1 MGVKRLVT
9 VAVLVAALVL
19 AAGTALAWH
28 APVEGVPAAFAQGD
42 VRGYFIWHD
51 GDGMHM
57 RVHTKMFALA
67 FSGTIKT
74 DGHFT
79 AVHGKKLEY
88 GDHYWLSNNKQ
99 VIHFKFHTAG
109 AVDGLDFKVMGGNHL
124 VFSLMLDGVQ
134 ANPNEIF
141 LGHEGWRPS
150 SSHFTLR
157 R

>member
-28 APVEGVPAAFAQGD
+28 APVEGVPAALAQGN

-51 GDGMHM
+51 NDGMHM
-57 RVHTKMFALA
+57 RVHTKMFALP

-88 GDHYWLSNNKQ
+88 GDHFWLDNNKK

-124 VFSLMLDGVQ
+124 AFSLMVDGMQ
-134 ANPNEIF
+134 ANADEIF

-150 SSHFTLR
+150 SHQFALR

>member
-1 MGVKRLVT
+1 MGVKRLVMA
-9 VAVLVAALVL
+9 VAFAAVLAL

-28 APVEGVPAAFAQGD
+28 APAEGMPAALAQGD
-42 VRGYFIWHD
+42 MRGYFIWHD
-51 GDGMHM
+51 NGGMHV
-57 RVHTKMFALA
+57 RVHTKMFALP

-88 GDHYWLSNNKQ
+88 GDHYWLDNGKK

-109 AVDGLDFKVMGGNHL
+109 AVDGLDFKVMGGTQL
-124 VFSLMLDGVQ
+124 VFILMVDGVQ
-134 ANPNEIF
+134 ANPDEIF
-141 LGHEGWRPS
+141 LGHAGWRPS
-150 SSHFTLR
+150 SHNFTLR